1 MDEFSERK
9 LPNNEHAEASLLGCL
24 LQNGDRFILLDE
36 VGLSPDE
43 FYSQRHKLIFSA
55 IVSIANAGKETLDI
69 VTVHDYLVT
78 TGNSEKV
85 GEWSYLSELVDNAP
99 IVDADQVVA
108 YARLVKNSFLHR
120 HFISQCETAAAQ
132 ARKDQSQFDDLLD
145 GMTTN
150 LINLANASS
159 KTDVQL
165 LQPLVISVVED
176 MVERMG
182 GDGNSLLGIASGF
195 PSLDKLSSGLKKG
208 DMVVIAARPGLG
220 KTSLVINMSCRVAE
234 KGHSVLFFTLEMPA
248 EQVAKRILAA
258 ETGVD
263 MTKIFNASL
272 SGEELTQIMSNID
285 NAGKLPIY
293 IDDSSHLTVASLR
306 SKVKSLKATLSKDN
320 KTLDLIVV
328 DYIGLMHAPS
338 HMMAEKKNAQVEE
351 ISRGLKLFAKDI
363 ETPIIV
369 LSQLNRQVEG
379 RKEKVPVLSDLRD
392 SGAIEQDADL
402 VAMISRNTDVSAGED
417 GSKAELHVLKNRHG
431 ATGVI
436 SLHFHGPTTKFREL
450 SEIDYHH
457 SN

>member
-1 MDEFSERK
+1 MGTFSERK

-24 LQNGDRFILLDE
+24 LQNGERFSLLDE
-36 VGLSPDE
+36 VALTPDE

-55 IVSIANAGKETLDI
+55 ILTIANAGKETLDI
-69 VTVHDYLVT
+69 VTVHDYLAT

-85 GEWSYLSELVDNAP
+85 GEWSYLSELVDSAP
-99 IVDADQVVA
+99 VVDADQVIA
-108 YARLVKNSFLHR
+108 YARLVKNSSLHR

-145 GMTTN
+145 SMTTS
-150 LINLANASS
+150 LINLANISS
-159 KTDVQL
+159 QSDVQL
-165 LQPLVISVVED
+165 LQPLVINVVES
-176 MVERMG
+176 MVKRMETDG
-182 GDGNSLLGIASGF
+182 GSLLGISTGF
-195 PSLDKLSSGLKKG
+195 PSLDKLSSGLKPG

-220 KTSLVINMSCRVAE
+220 KTSLVMNISCRVAE
-234 KGHSVLFFTLEMPA
+234 NGHNVLFFTLEMPA
-248 EQVAKRILAA
+248 EQVAQRVLAA

-272 SGEELTQIMSNID
+272 SGDELSQIMNNID

-293 IDDSSHLTVASLR
+293 IDDSSHLTVSVLR
-306 SKVKSLKATLSKDN
+306 SKAKSLNATLSKEG

-328 DYIGLMHAPS
+328 DYIGLMHAPA
-338 HMMAEKKNAQVEE
+338 HMMSEKKNAQVEE
-351 ISRGLKLFAKDI
+351 ISRGLKLFAKDMKI
-363 ETPIIV
+363 PIIV

-402 VAMISRNTDVSAGED
+402 VAMISRSTDSGED

-436 SLHFHGPTTKFREL
+436 PLHFHGATTKFREL

-457 SN
+457 SG